1 MKSLYIVCIAIELL
15 TSCTVAQSGGEVPTV
30 NTQTQTA
37 LPINTTS
44 FTLITA
50 LPSDT
55 PTPVS
60 TPTPFNVSKINLES
74 ILPQPSNLPTGIT
87 NAEIRNTL
95 PDLYNGID
103 PTAKKIYQE
112 FEKDNKYIGGIAIL
126 LYNSGS
132 DAAANFTIILWH
144 MGGNGH
150 NVDVENLGEEAR
162 SSVPGEPLILGGGG
176 GNGTDLLF
184 QRCIAVVHI
193 RILGEVDRDNLIY
206 YAKELDDEL
215 IPIVCL

>member
-1 MKSLYIVCIAIELL
+1 MKSLYIACIAIELL
-15 TSCTVAQSGGEVPTV
+15 TSCTGAQSTAKLPTLT
-30 NTQTQTA
+30 TQTQAT

-60 TPTPFNVSKINLES
+60 TPTPFNVSKMNLES
-74 ILPQPSNLPTGIT
+74 ILPQAIDLSTEIT

-103 PTAKKIYQE
+103 PPAKKIYQE

-126 LYNSGS
+126 LYSSGS

-144 MGGNGH
+144 MGGDGH
-150 NVDVENLGEEAR
+150 NVIVENLGEEAR
-162 SSVPGEPLILGGGG
+162 SSVAGKPLILGIGRA
-176 GNGTDLLF
+176 NGIDLLF

-193 RILGEVDRDNLIY
+193 RILGDVDRNMVMQ
-206 YAKELDDEL
+206 YAKEVDDKL
-215 IPIVCL
+215 IPSVCP